1 MNIHVVRSVKG
12 GSGKTCFA
20 LHKALELTG
29 VELHPASGDS
39 GTEPDPNM
47 ADHTGG
53 KTGSGGS
60 GSGEGG
66 TPETGEELPPAS
78 EESTHDNDPSPDSGT
93 GSGSDIA
100 SQSPDQTGSG
110 ASRYEEG
117 GTPKSV
123 VKTNKKVLYI
133 DADVHASETMNMM
146 VQTEGDKTPNCS
158 GELYHILFE
167 EEFSD
172 LFKDNT
178 RHPHTL
184 NSYMHPYRGYIS
196 TFKDI
201 IMHGQLHKVK
211 GYCKYAKDCAKDSQL
226 DFIFVDPTN
235 RGRAVFE
242 NMYQSSGASA
252 IGLGLYLAKM
262 RTLLECASAAEYDEM
277 IIDMPPGSDAFSS
290 HLMELLTE
298 FGGKDGRKLH
308 VYYVAGSDINHIRS
322 SAKAAIEQHL
332 HLMRT
337 KTPYNVCFVYNKVF
351 DADTD
356 NGGGFEFL
364 DRKSAINIILHEI
377 GYEYVS
383 AEYELYRL
391 NYYSMDRDKEY
402 FYRVR
407 RNDGLAVCFSY
418 KEMISHII

>member
-29 VELHPASGDS
+29 VYLHPASG
-39 GTEPDPNM
+39 
-47 ADHTGG
+47 
-53 KTGSGGS
+53 
-60 GSGEGG
+60 
-66 TPETGEELPPAS
+66 
-78 EESTHDNDPSPDSGT
+78 ESTHGNDPSPDSGT
-93 GSGSDIA
+93 KSGSDVVNPT
-100 SQSPDQTGSG
+100 SDQTGSG
-110 ASRYEEG
+110 GSGSREG
-117 GTPKSV
+117 GTPESV
-123 VKTNKKVLYI
+123 VKTKKKVLYI

-146 VQTEGDKTPNCS
+146 VRTKGNNPSNCS
-158 GELYHILFE
+158 EELYHILFKE
-167 EEFSD
+167 AFSD

-178 RHPHTL
+178 CHPHTL

-211 GYCKYAKDCAKDSQL
+211 GSCEYAKDCAKDSQL

-262 RTLLECASAAEYDEM
+262 STLLECASAAGYKEM
-277 IIDMPPGSDAFSS
+277 VIDMPPGSDAFSS

-298 FGGKDGRKLH
+298 FAGGKKQSKLH

-356 NGGGFEFL
+356 NGGGFKFL

-407 RNDGLAVCFSY
+407 HNDGLAVCFSY